1 MKIKS
6 AEELLNEHQIHLDRS
21 LYNSQDIE
29 IPVVELMKEYAKQ
42 FIDSSYQSGYSDG
55 RRKSGGWEVNQKES
69 ILKVKQLIK

>member
-6 AEELLNEHQIHLDRS
+6 AEELLDEHQIHLDRS

-42 FIDSSYQSGYSDG
+42 FIDLAIA
-55 RRKSGGWEVNQKES
+55 KSELEDNVQYFGECCLDKES